1 MCTVYCFTSSG
12 LSIPSLLLLSLKPLL
27 ARSFQKLKHSLLQES
42 PRNFWGNVE
51 NVDYVLGDRLVL
63 MLGCPSIVSFRKQSD
78 DITTFL
84 TIDISL
90 L

>member
-1 MCTVYCFTSSG
+1 MSRCVLCTVSLVLGS
-12 LSIPSLLLLSLKPLL
+12 LSPPPAPPFLKPLL
-27 ARSFQKLKHSLLQES
+27 ARSFQKLKHSILQES

-78 DITTFL
+78 DITTF
-84 TIDISL
+84 
-90 L
+90 